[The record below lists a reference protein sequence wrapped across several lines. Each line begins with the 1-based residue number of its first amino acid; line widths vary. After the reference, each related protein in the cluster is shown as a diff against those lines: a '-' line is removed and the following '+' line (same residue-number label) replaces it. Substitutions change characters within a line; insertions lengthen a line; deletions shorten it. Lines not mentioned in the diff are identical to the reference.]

1 MPWSTPAAT
10 DSRVHH
16 SARPSA
22 CATSASARRSRAW
35 QQPGWSRVAGIVGCA
50 FRSPIQTRI
59 GTGTGIRPPCLPER
73 TSVTGRRSRTRAG
86 SAGKRPAT
94 HTGSLLP
101 VSKRRRHPG
110 GEVNAG
116 GFGGQSPTT
125 RARSAHDI
133 KPRRSP
139 QCSAGRYTHG
149 HAHST
154 VGCLR
159 RSPLARR
166 NLHVAV
172 RRLRLHHAVQVH
184 AVHASIG
191 RHRIEPDAA
200 WHLHVEVD
208 LRSVP
213 APAPVHGLR
222 RNSAVMAPPRRLILR
237 VHGAN
242 RDAIRVLDHLD
253 EQFAVVIAPFPRAFY
268 TRGIPG
274 STARSNLSI
283 SIAHFQGLP
292 SLQAALPMK
301 IALREDRPLFALR
314 PCGHTSHQRNHRH
327 TKCTGYPAPY

>member
-139 QCSAGRYTHG
+139 QCSAGRYNRLQRPPG
-149 HAHST
+149 GCIVPDFKSSIADY
-154 VGCLR
+154 VGLPPVIRMLQLVEQTQCCR
-159 RSPLARR
+159 RGLVVTLDDGLWGLERQVQDEKNSPSCFR
-166 NLHVAV
+166 
-172 RRLRLHHAVQVH
+172 
-184 AVHASIG
+184 
-191 RHRIEPDAA
+191 
-200 WHLHVEVD
+200 
-208 LRSVP
+208 
-213 APAPVHGLR
+213 
-222 RNSAVMAPPRRLILR
+222 R
-237 VHGAN
+237 VHFLLAHDS
-242 RDAIRVLDHLD
+242 RDCKGGPITCLV
-253 EQFAVVIAPFPRAFY
+253 E
-268 TRGIPG
+268 
-274 STARSNLSI
+274 
-283 SIAHFQGLP
+283 
-292 SLQAALPMK
+292 K
-301 IALREDRPLFALR
+301 LFV
-314 PCGHTSHQRNHRH
+314 
-327 TKCTGYPAPY
+327 